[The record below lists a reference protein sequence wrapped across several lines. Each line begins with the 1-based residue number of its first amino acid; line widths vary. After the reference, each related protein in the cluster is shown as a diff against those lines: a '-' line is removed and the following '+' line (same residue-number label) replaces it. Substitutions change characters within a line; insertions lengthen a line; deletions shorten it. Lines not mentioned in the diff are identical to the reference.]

1 MGEKDVSL
9 ILEAWSI
16 KEKLD
21 TTTMRV
27 RTEADFAI
35 FLKLPLL
42 SRLVFLNVFLLLI
55 STILFQLEN
64 VPLTFPEG

>member
-9 ILEAWSI
+9 ILEEWSI

-42 SRLVFLNVFLLLI
+42 SRLVFLNALI
-55 STILFQLEN
+55 TERRAETLYKNIN
-64 VPLTFPEG
+64 